1 MRILKSLLALL
12 LCLDILSAN
21 AAVATCQGN
30 FVNPITDICWD
41 CMFPVAIGG
50 MTVVPGAYHSN
61 IPTSSPVCLCKTDTL
76 PRVGITFSYW
86 EPFALEDVTATP
98 MCMVNMGGISLPIP
112 GLENDMGG
120 EGNALNNS
128 SEDPNPFYWVH
139 YYQYPLLY
147 WLNIITDVGCM
158 DTGNFDIA
166 YLTELDP
173 TWNNDLLGF
182 VLNPEAVLFGNPIA
196 QASCVAD
203 AAAATLKHPID
214 AMFWCMGAQGSA
226 YPLTGNI
233 AGTSS
238 TISGSVLEGERMN
251 YKLHREGLLWDTW
264 ANNLC
269 QPLPSP
275 ILPKSHYA
283 YQMVNTVPD
292 ALSCHSYGDTSILWE
307 SGHDNPMEHGN
318 FGYLIWRERNCCFL

>member
-1 MRILKSLLALL
+1 MRNLKSLLALL
-12 LCLDILSAN
+12 LCLNILSAN

-41 CMFPVAIGG
+41 CMFPVSIGG

-61 IPTSSPVCLCKTDTL
+61 IPTSSPVCMCKTTTV

-86 EPFALEDVTATP
+86 EPFALEDVTTTP

-112 GLENDMGG
+112 GLESDMGG

-173 TWNNDLLGF
+173 TW
-182 VLNPEAVLFGNPIA
+182 
-196 QASCVAD
+196 
-203 AAAATLKHPID
+203 
-214 AMFWCMGAQGSA
+214 
-226 YPLTGNI
+226 
-233 AGTSS
+233 
-238 TISGSVLEGERMN
+238 
-251 YKLHREGLLWDTW
+251 
-264 ANNLC
+264 
-269 QPLPSP
+269 
-275 ILPKSHYA
+275 
-283 YQMVNTVPD
+283 
-292 ALSCHSYGDTSILWE
+292 
-307 SGHDNPMEHGN
+307 
-318 FGYLIWRERNCCFL
+318 